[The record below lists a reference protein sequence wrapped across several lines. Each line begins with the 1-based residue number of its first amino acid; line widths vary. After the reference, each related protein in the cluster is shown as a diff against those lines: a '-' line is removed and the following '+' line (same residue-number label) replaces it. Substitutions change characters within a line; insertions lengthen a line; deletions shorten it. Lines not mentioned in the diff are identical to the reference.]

1 MLIPYKGA
9 TPTIFESNFI
19 ASSAQIIGQVTLAED
34 TNIWFGA
41 VIRADV
47 ASITIGERTN
57 VQDNA
62 VVHVATGFPTQIGN
76 DVTIGHGA
84 IVHGCTVGDVVLIG
98 MGSIILDGA
107 IIGKETMIG
116 AGTLIPQGKIIPPRS
131 LVMGS
136 PGKVIR
142 TLTETEIVD
151 LKASAEH
158 YVSYAKEYK

>member
-1 MLIPYKGA
+1 MLIPYKGVA
-9 TPTIFESNFI
+9 PTTFESNFI
-19 ASSAQIIGQVTLAED
+19 APTADVIGQVTLSED
-34 TNIWFGA
+34 TNVWFGA
-41 VIRADV
+41 VIRGDV
-47 ASITIGERTN
+47 ASISIGERTN

-84 IVHGCTVGDVVLIG
+84 IVHGCTVGDTVLIG

-107 IIGKETMIG
+107 VIGKETMIG
-116 AGTLIPQGKIIPPRS
+116 AGTLIPQGKVIPPGS

-142 TLTETEIVD
+142 TLTEKEIVD